1 MDMETTY
8 IVVKNHEDQYSIW
21 ELGKD
26 IPDGWESNGFQG
38 SKADCLN
45 HIEEIWTDL
54 KPHSIR
60 DKME

>member
-1 MDMETTY
+1 METTY

-26 IPDGWESNGFQG
+26 IPNGWESIGFQG

-45 HIEEIWTDL
+45 HIEEIWKDL
-54 KPHSIR
+54 RPHSIR